1 MCFLNLLVIRVKMK
15 EAHLL
20 VFLIIDVLLNNGN
33 GILIKASRCFSY
45 GEKVVCFMLISFHG
59 FYYQCTFSLSL

>member
-45 GEKVVCFMLISFHG
+45 GER
-59 FYYQCTFSLSL
+59 